1 MGGSRKMLSNKQKR
15 CLACTLMVAFL
26 FSIAAVSLV
35 QARAEDESPPAVDE
49 NEQPTADT
57 PALIMTLDGNATAP
71 EDQSE
76 QPNLYQSQDSPT
88 AVDDNSTGLIA
99 QDDTQGNQ
107 EKSLIS
113 TKTSPDYTFLIVG
126 IAGLVAVAATIGAFL
141 LVRRR
146 NRTN

>member
-1 MGGSRKMLSNKQKR
+1 MFSNKQKR
-15 CLACTLMVAFL
+15 CLVCTLTVAFL

-35 QARAEDESPPAVDE
+35 QARAEDESPSAVDE
-49 NEQPTADT
+49 NEQPTT
-57 PALIMTLDGNATAP
+57 NIPSLIMTLDGNATAP

-88 AVDDNSTGLIA
+88 AVNDNSTGLIA

-107 EKSLIS
+107 ENSFIS
-113 TKTSPDYTFLIVG
+113 TQTSPDYTVLAVG
-126 IAGLVAVAATIGAFL
+126 IAGLIAVTAVIGAVLF
-141 LVRRR
+141 VRRR